1 MSDSINV
8 NVLVSAKDE
17 YTNILKTLIGPLIHS
32 GFEHMYND
40 AVRIEPRYTL
50 RKFQEFCKETQR
62 WNQFMIDNEVAKVK
76 EQYDWIYDLITAIFV
91 INVKILTSIRLG
103 GDSKNINIKM
113 PSLEKFIHKVY
124 ISSAERFYVNP
135 KLFKYIEVDTDNNI
149 YNKKENC
156 LKIIEIAIDNA
167 IKDLLPVQYI
177 LQEYLAKVMDE
188 SEKDSNDGSENES
201 EQSEQSEQ
209 NEQNEKGEQDDQD
222 DQDEQDEQDEQD
234 DQDDQDEQKNNENSV
249 VEKDGK
255 DSHEICSNLD
265 SDSENDDKPVNKF
278 GSQFRND
285 QVNINPYIQERS
297 TVNQMHQPVNQ
308 PVNQAVNQPVN
319 QQVNQTHHPVNQTH
333 LEIPQSFGQ
342 NVVNSQMNPSNS
354 LTVQP
359 PTFSNFS
366 INPAPNSFF

>member
-40 AVRIEPRYTL
+40 AIRIEPRYTL

-135 KLFKYIEVDTDNNI
+135 MLFNYVEVQTDTNI
-149 YNKKENC
+149 YNKKEQC
-156 LKIIEIAIDNA
+156 LEIIETSIDNA

-188 SEKDSNDGSENES
+188 SENGSNNGSNDGSEHNDTD
-201 EQSEQSEQ
+201 
-209 NEQNEKGEQDDQD
+209 NEQEEPDNEDLDEPGNEDPEEPGNEGPEGPDEPDNEGPEGPENPVAGSDD
-222 DQDEQDEQDEQD
+222 
-234 DQDDQDEQKNNENSV
+234 
-249 VEKDGK
+249 
-255 DSHEICSNLD
+255 EICSNLN
-265 SDSENDDKPVNKF
+265 SDSEENKPVNKF
-278 GSQFRND
+278 GSQFRPEVTQN
-285 QVNINPYIQERS
+285 NS
-297 TVNQMHQPVNQ
+297 LNQ
-308 PVNQAVNQPVN
+308 PQFNPPVQSQPMV
-319 QQVNQTHHPVNQTH
+319 QP
-333 LEIPQSFGQ
+333 
-342 NVVNSQMNPSNS
+342 
-354 LTVQP
+354 TVQP
-359 PTFSNFS
+359 SGQPQTMNSFGSQINQTLPHFSNFS
-366 INPAPNSFF
+366 INPNPNQNSNPTPTQNSNPNPTQNSNPNQVPTFW